1 MNMPRWQLAITTDD
15 PSRTAAFWRSAL
27 GYVPQP
33 PPDGYHSW
41 GAYAAANGLD
51 LTHGVDI
58 DAAIHPIGTAPRVVF
73 VRDDRT
79 SRGKVSIEIL
89 VGDANPTLVDAH
101 ARRLVADGARIS
113 STSDT
118 GGNRWIQLRSPDG
131 DPFRIQ

>member
-1 MNMPRWQLAITTDD
+1 MITPRWQLAITTDD

-33 PPDGYHSW
+33 PPDGYQTW
-41 GAYAAANGLD
+41 DAYAAANGIH

-73 VRDDRT
+73 VRDDHT
-79 SRGKVSIEIL
+79 SRGNVSIEIL
-89 VGDANPTLVDAH
+89 VGDADPSLVDAH
-101 ARRLVADGARIS
+101 ARRLVADGACITSIS
-113 STSDT
+113 DP
-118 GGNRWIQLRSPDG
+118 GDHRWVQLRSPDG